1 MALQDE
7 IKIEIDAGRLQPQ
20 WTINDLL
27 LNTALVENYKK
38 STLKTD
44 PPNRSISSPGL
55 NLGNGFNVKKGA
67 TPAYV
72 RVGRSE
78 GGFIY
83 SLADQVDENH
93 QADKLNYFTPPPAD
107 KVKNK
112 ETDQISHGNDAQKK
126 AAKLFVEFLRE
137 SPFRVRMKNGRGFEW
152 YPKEGPAVG
161 WSARLEAYRWGQSDW
176 ISTKKELNKFI
187 NTLEALE
194 NDYKKDQKKS
204 DVLIQRAISIYNEIA
219 NWGGTRR
226 GKQEDNSQALDRLV
240 DLWDGN
246 IKQVDSTLT
255 KLYALSRPDEF
266 VIYDSRV
273 AAAILRI
280 AEYMYPVRYEG
291 NCFVDS
297 VEEFHKAF
305 RNLGKF
311 NAGRGGTRVKE
322 IFRWSGWPGSYGMC
336 NAQTDANRL
345 CHLIVQELNQSK
357 ECKRE
362 NWTLR
367 EVEAVLFMEGY

>member
-1 MALQDE
+1 MALQDA
-7 IKIEIDAGRLQPQ
+7 IQIEIDAGRLQPQ

-27 LNTALVENYKK
+27 LNVALVENYRT

-55 NLGNGFNVKKGA
+55 NLGNGFRVRKGA

-72 RVGRSE
+72 RVGRKG

-83 SLADQVDENH
+83 SLVDQGDRLNCFTLQPADNAKSKEADQ
-93 QADKLNYFTPPPAD
+93 T
-107 KVKNK
+107 
-112 ETDQISHGNDAQKK
+112 SHGNDVQKE

-137 SPFRVRMKNGRGFEW
+137 SPFRVRMKNGRGFKW
-152 YPKEGPAVG
+152 YPNEGPAVG
-161 WSARLEAYRWGQSDW
+161 WSARLEAYRWGKSDW
-176 ISTKKELNKFI
+176 IDTKKELNKFI

-204 DVLIQRAISIYNEIA
+204 DELIKRAISIYNQIA

-226 GKQEDNSQALDRLV
+226 GKQEDNFQALDHLV
-240 DLWDGN
+240 YLWGGN

-255 KLYALSRPDEF
+255 KLYALSRPDKF

-280 AEYMYPVRYEG
+280 AEYMYPVKYEG

-297 VEEFHKAF
+297 VKEFHKAF
-305 RNLGKF
+305 PNLGKF

-322 IFRWSGWPGSYGMC
+322 IFRWSGWPGSYGKC
-336 NAQTDANRL
+336 NAQIDANCL